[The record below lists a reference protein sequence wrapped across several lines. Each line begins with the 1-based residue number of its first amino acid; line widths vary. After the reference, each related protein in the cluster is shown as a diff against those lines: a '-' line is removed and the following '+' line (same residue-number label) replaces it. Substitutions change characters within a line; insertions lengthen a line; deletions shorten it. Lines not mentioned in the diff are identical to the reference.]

1 MLGGK
6 GRPAPL
12 RTLCVRGVRAGVARA
27 PCPGS
32 SSSPCTAEASLAPR
46 AAEILGT
53 RKDDFDFDS

>member
-12 RTLCVRGVRAGVARA
+12 RMLCVRGVQVGVARA
-27 PCPGS
+27 QCPGS
-32 SSSPCTAEASLAPR
+32 SSSPCTAEASLTPR

-53 RKDDFDFDS
+53 RKDDFGFDS